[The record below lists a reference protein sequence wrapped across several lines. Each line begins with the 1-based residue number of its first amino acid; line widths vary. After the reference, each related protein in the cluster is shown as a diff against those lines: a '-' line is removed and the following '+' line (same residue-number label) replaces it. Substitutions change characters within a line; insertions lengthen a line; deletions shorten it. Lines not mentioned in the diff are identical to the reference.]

1 LYKVDPSSSDH
12 PFTATIKRKLDAIEA
27 RAESAQRD
35 VKKRRHNDNIEP
47 TLAATGGEGQPSN
60 QDSSLAVTPHTLI
73 TAEELEAIAR
83 SSREHDQAYGEV
95 LPAADRELVEGL
107 RRFKNS
113 RLGREVRDV
122 CVQQ

>member
-1 LYKVDPSSSDH
+1 VG
-12 PFTATIKRKLDAIEA
+12 
-27 RAESAQRD
+27 
-35 VKKRRHNDNIEP
+35 
-47 TLAATGGEGQPSN
+47 GGETTSSHE
-60 QDSSLAVTPHTLI
+60 SSLAVTSHTLI

-83 SSREHDQAYGEV
+83 SSREQDQAYGEV

-122 CVQQ
+122 CIQQ